1 MQKQIKQSFS
11 CRGKISVNG
20 FKWSP
25 AILSIKSNQL
35 ILHYCFTENRF
46 KPHQIVAIEPI
57 GVKAIFIKHIVN
69 EYPAKI
75 YFTPFTCS
83 ASEVIEETLIINFFP
98 SAKVEDTVVK
108 EGIPIRLSIVFI
120 IIISVFCLGWESLNT
135 FILSI
140 LDNLLVGITLHP
152 AQAGQYSPLGIS
164 VMLILSLLTRRIS
177 HIQNLIMQPGR
188 RIGEIIPI
196 LNVVDLFLGALLI
209 AVFLVFLNTPNFF
222 AFLFSLSVIFL
233 VIKIDINQDI

>member
-1 MQKQIKQSFS
+1 MQKQIKKSFS

-25 AILSIKSNQL
+25 AILFIKSNQL

-46 KPHQIVAIEPI
+46 KPHQIIAIEPI
-57 GVKAIFIKHIVN
+57 GAKSIFIKHIVN

-83 ASEVIEETLIINFFP
+83 ASEVIEESLKINFFP
-98 SAKVEDTVVK
+98 SAKVEDILVK
-108 EGIPIRLSIVFI
+108 EGIPIRLPILFI
-120 IIISVFCLGWESLNT
+120 IIFSVFCLGRESLNT

-140 LDNLLVGITLHP
+140 LDNLLVGVTLHP

-164 VMLILSLLTRRIS
+164 VMLIVSLLTRHIS
-177 HIQNLIMQPGR
+177 YIQNLIMQPGR
-188 RIGEIIPI
+188 KFGEIIPI
-196 LNVVDLFLGALLI
+196 LNVVDSFLGTLLI
-209 AVFLVFLNTPNFF
+209 AVLLLFLNIPNFL
-222 AFLFSLSVIFL
+222 AFVFSFSILFL
-233 VIKIDINQDI
+233 VIKNDINQDI